1 MAATAAGESTPDIP
15 NHAAAKVTLVGGK
28 ETGSWDGGDVQ
39 DFRAFLT
46 AAATDE
52 EKASMPRYAKFDGP
66 PKARPIISPD
76 SLAIAAAVFEPPQS
90 TQSLCCQ
97 RCVAPYGSPDK
108 DALGRITVKA
118 LTPWRTRLKRDRDR
132 DYYQALIHRI
142 PLRCRRLRD
151 VPFRKTALERWH
163 SLVPIDAQGISLVFS
178 QLPQSLDFMG
188 SYKSSSTVGEPPTDS
203 NINVGLLDDKFYW
216 DTSKAALDL
225 GIGHEGRVSMDEQ
238 LFLSK
243 AFGVAM
249 GPSRIIPF
257 YYKATSEVDQE
268 DITITTL
275 ITSNRFSVFARL
287 VEHYQERDRAHSRAT
302 GLSPWSIHLKPSMSA
317 HVDVHLVIDNFER
330 QFNMWRNIARLF
342 ARTDYIMMLDVDF
355 ALCTDFRRAIRSSEQ
370 VVGKLK
376 DGNAAFV
383 IPAFE
388 YTNASDGTDS
398 SAFPRDKDVSVSP
411 RLKLPCWFLTAVPY
425 VVLLPLVDSK
435 RIGMF
440 HASWGPD
447 TTAPIIPSTT
457 PRNPGKCTKL
467 PNISPPTSRTS
478 S

>member
-1 MAATAAGESTPDIP
+1 MIGLPHRFIRVLQLSFTAY
-15 NHAAAKVTLVGGK
+15 L
-28 ETGSWDGGDVQ
+28 
-39 DFRAFLT
+39 
-46 AAATDE
+46 
-52 EKASMPRYAKFDGP
+52 
-66 PKARPIISPD
+66 
-76 SLAIAAAVFEPPQS
+76 
-90 TQSLCCQ
+90 
-97 RCVAPYGSPDK
+97 CVAVVYATYHFAK
-108 DALGRITVKA
+108 L
-118 LTPWRTRLKRDRDR
+118 PWNDGIRSFPST
-132 DYYQALIHRI
+132 
-142 PLRCRRLRD
+142 LRD
-151 VPFRKTALERWH
+151 SRWS
-163 SLVPIDAQGISLVFS
+163 SLK
-178 QLPQSLDFMG
+178 LPQSLDFMG
-188 SYKSSSTVGEPPTDS
+188 SYKSSSTVGELPTDS
-203 NINVGLLDDKFYW
+203 NIKAGLLGDTFYW
-216 DTSKAALDL
+216 DTSKVALDL
-225 GIGHEGRVSMDEQ
+225 GMGHQGRVSMDEQ

-287 VEHYQERDRAHSRAT
+287 VEHYQGPVSVTIHIKNETEHIRELLDSLH
-302 GLSPWSIHLKPSMSA
+302 GLYTSSPSMSA

-330 QFNMWRNIARLF
+330 QFNMWRNVARLF

-398 SAFPRDKDVSVSP
+398 STFPRDKDS
-411 RLKLPCWFLTAVPY
+411 
-425 VVLLPLVDSK
+425 LLPLVGSK

-440 HASWGPD
+440 HASWGPGHNSTD
-447 TTAPIIPSTT
+447 YPKYYTSKPGEVYKVTQYQSAYEPYVVFKKEGPPWCDERFIGYGANKAACLFEMYISGVSFYVLSDHFIIHQNHDYEETARKNERRYNRKIYADFKEEACLRYIRMYRSQGLLNTTLAYNVQTECPKIKNVARLFGQLGET
-457 PRNPGKCTKL
+457 
-467 PNISPPTSRTS
+467 
-478 S
+478 